1 MLSGASAP
9 ELSEFGTIQGAC
21 MFKSADR
28 IVNRLATSA
37 LIAALGLTLCG
48 CMSSTSSLDQLG
60 SATPSGSPFA
70 QNLFK
75 NYAYLAR
82 SFGPSTNSSDG
93 MLDFGLFGSGDETND
108 LAEVFATKALIAAKG
123 VEVEP
128 EPANGAAGSLRDR
141 LVGALAAGKERFAV
155 DAARAQAD
163 FDCWMLNSSVSAQ
176 RGAAEQ
182 CHASFNS
189 TLARLEQ
196 DTRRRV

>member
-1 MLSGASAP
+1 
-9 ELSEFGTIQGAC
+9 

-28 IVNRLATSA
+28 IVNRLAAGA
-37 LIAALGLTLCG
+37 LLTTLGLTLCG

-82 SFGPSTNSSDG
+82 SFGPSTNTSDDG
-93 MLDFGLFGSGDETND
+93 MFDFFGSSSETSD

-128 EPANGAAGSLRDR
+128 EPASGGAGAMRDR
-141 LVGALAAGKERFAV
+141 LISALAAGKERFAI

-163 FDCWMLNSSVSAQ
+163 FDCWMLNSSVSTQ

-196 DTRRRV
+196 DTRRRI

>member
-1 MLSGASAP
+1 M
-9 ELSEFGTIQGAC
+9 
-21 MFKSADR
+21 
-28 IVNRLATSA
+28 NRLAAAA
-37 LIAALGLTLCG
+37 LFSALGLTLCG

-82 SFGPSTNSSDG
+82 SFGPSTTTDDG
-93 MLDFGLFGSGDETND
+93 MFDFFGSSSETSD
-108 LAEVFATKALIAAKG
+108 LAEAYATKALIAAKG

-128 EPANGAAGSLRDR
+128 EPAGGGAGAMRDR
-141 LVGALAAGKERFAV
+141 LVSALAAGKERFAI

-163 FDCWMLNSSVSAQ
+163 FDCWMLNSSVSSQ
-176 RGAAEQ
+176 RAAAEQ

-196 DTRRRV
+196 DTRRRI